1 MGACGGKQAVMSV
14 SDPPDTKFVY
24 SSHKECSLDEA
35 LKLYHL
41 QDNGKKTADV
51 GYN

>member
-1 MGACGGKQAVMSV
+1 MSV
-14 SDPPDTKFVY
+14 SDPPDTKFVD
-24 SSHKECSLDEA
+24 SSHKECSLDGA

-41 QDNGKKTADV
+41 PDNGKKSDDV